1 MSRKYHACITLSKYD
16 MEKAELLFTHVSVES
31 EDPALVKSRLQ
42 MLKQMRMISGRVTGV
57 SYGPLNDTF
66 YVGVI

>member
-1 MSRKYHACITLSKYD
+1 MSRKYYACITVSKFD
-16 MEKAELLFTHVSVES
+16 MEKEELLFTHVSIES

-42 MLKQMRMISGRVTGV
+42 KLKQMHIIIGRVTGV
-57 SYGPLNDTF
+57 SYGPMNDTF